1 MCCGAARWRRPLQ
14 SAAVSGDRIRLEVKA
29 RGADQLGSASIRR
42 LRKEG
47 LIPGVL
53 YGKGAARAI
62 AVGERDLRAALTGSS
77 GLHAILDVVIDG
89 QTTTHPSVLKDYQQ
103 HPVRGTLTHIDL
115 HEVRLDQPIQTAV
128 AIVVDGESPG
138 VKQGGVLNQGVRELN
153 VSALPGAV
161 PEHITVDISML
172 ELGDSL
178 RLEDLPAIDG
188 VEYLDDPHDTVIAT
202 IVAPRGAE
210 EDEAVEGEGVSG
222 DGEPAAG
229 ADGDAADSGSDAD

>member
-1 MCCGAARWRRPLQ
+1 
-14 SAAVSGDRIRLEVKA
+14 VSGDRFRLEVKA

-42 LRKEG
+42 LRKDG

-128 AIVVDGESPG
+128 AIVIDGESPG

-178 RLEDLPAIDG
+178 RLEDLPAVEG
-188 VEYLDDPHDTVIAT
+188 VEFLDDPHDTVIAAV
-202 IVAPRGAE
+202 VAPRAVEEVEAEEGAE
-210 EDEAVEGEGVSG
+210 VTGEDDSSA
-222 DGEPAAG
+222 
-229 ADGDAADSGSDAD
+229 AADADASEPDSNAG